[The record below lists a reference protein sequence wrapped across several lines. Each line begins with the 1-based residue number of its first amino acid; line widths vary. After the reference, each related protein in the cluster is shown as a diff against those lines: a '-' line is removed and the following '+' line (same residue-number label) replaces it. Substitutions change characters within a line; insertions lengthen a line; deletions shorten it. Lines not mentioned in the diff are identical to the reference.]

1 VFARASGGRWRDSAT
16 RQRGCRGWPT
26 DDGASGEVN
35 DGAEGGE
42 YMA

>member
-1 VFARASGGRWRDSAT
+1 VA

-35 DGAEGGE
+35 DGAGGE